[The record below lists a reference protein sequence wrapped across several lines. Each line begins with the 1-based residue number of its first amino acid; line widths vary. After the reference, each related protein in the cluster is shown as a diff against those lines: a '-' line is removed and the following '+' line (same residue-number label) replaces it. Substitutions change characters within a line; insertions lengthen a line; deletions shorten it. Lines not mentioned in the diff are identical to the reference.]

1 MLFCYGC
8 DHMDLKSLRYFLAI
22 AEEGS
27 ISAAAESLHLSQPNL
42 SRQISALERELG
54 VTLMVRGNRRIE
66 LTEEGVM
73 LRRRASEILEL
84 AETAKSE
91 LASDRDVRG
100 TVSIGG
106 GETDA
111 FRLVARAM
119 MAVRGRHPGIDFRV
133 HSGNADDVTDR
144 LDHGLMDFG
153 VLVEPVDKSRYDF
166 ISFPVVDRWGLMV
179 RDDDPIAD
187 AGCARPE
194 DVRGRPLIVS
204 QQSMAMNGISGWLG
218 TDVSKIEVRATYNL
232 LYNASLMV
240 SEGLGSALCLE
251 GIVGTG
257 GDSGLR
263 FLPLDPPLEVGLSL
277 VWKKGGVQGKAQKI
291 FLDEVK
297 GVFASVGRGPTEA
310 V

>member
-1 MLFCYGC
+1 
-8 DHMDLKSLRYFLAI
+8 MDLKSLRYFLAI

-119 MAVRGRHPGIDFRV
+119 TSVRERHPGIGFRV

-144 LDHGLMDFG
+144 LDHGLIDFG

-187 AGCARPE
+187 AGFARPE

-218 TDVSKIEVRATYNL
+218 TDVSKIDVRATYNL